1 MEIRG
6 ASFFN
11 RGFEISGPVYLF
23 LGILIF
29 GASTAFVRRLTEIG
43 AHHLI
48 DGTNPI
54 SYLNILLAG
63 NFCALIFLIG
73 VYRRQWNLNFFKQYS
88 GQEWL
93 SLTAV
98 GILNGAIAPLFVF
111 KALSVTPVANVV
123 LVGRLEPLLVLA
135 LSVWLLKERV
145 SAVQILGTA
154 IAFSGVGLTAA
165 LQPESAGVLHSVGT
179 GEFLVVVA
187 AIAFAGATLIIK
199 TQLRQIP
206 SGIISVSR
214 AVGGTAVSFC
224 LIAAGYDSH
233 HLIGAFSPYLWQ
245 FMFLGGPIIF
255 GLGQICWFTG
265 IKNSAAADISLAGC
279 FTPLAGIA
287 AAYLILGEV
296 PNFAQSMGG
305 SAILAGLFLSQM
317 GIAQQAKPAA
327 LPAIPA
333 APELGLQGV

>member
-6 ASFFN
+6 ASFSN
-11 RGFEISGPVYLF
+11 RAFPIPGPVYLL

-43 AHHLI
+43 AQHLI
-48 DGTNPI
+48 DGKNPI

-73 VYRRQWNLNFFKQYS
+73 VYRQQWDINFFKQRS

-98 GILNGAIAPLFVF
+98 GVLNGAIAPLLIF

-135 LSVWLLKERV
+135 FSVWLLKERV
-145 SAVQILGTA
+145 TIYQLFGTA
-154 IAFSGVGLTAA
+154 IAFIGVGLTAA
-165 LQPESAGVLHSVGT
+165 LQPERAGIFCSVGA
-179 GEFLVVVA
+179 GEILVVAA

-199 TQLRQIP
+199 TQLSQIP
-206 SGIISVSR
+206 SGIITVSR
-214 AVGGTAVSFC
+214 ALGGTIVSFC

-233 HLIGAFSPYLWQ
+233 HLAGAFSPYLWQ

-265 IKNSAAADISLAGC
+265 IKNSAAAEISLAGC

-296 PNFAQSMGG
+296 PNFAQSIGG
-305 SAILAGLFLSQM
+305 SAILAGLFLSQI

-327 LPAIPA
+327 VPAIPA